1 MASLAR
7 LHEQGFIDLIARLSR
22 RSRVRPII
30 GIGDDAASLALPPR
44 TRTLFTTD
52 LLTEGIHFRSG
63 MTPGLLLGRKAMS
76 VNLSDIAAMGGAP
89 HACVISVGFPPR
101 TRPAYAADVAL
112 GLAQQARRFGVAIV
126 GGDTCA
132 SRSLTLSV
140 ALLGLVERGG
150 AVRRDGARKG
160 EGLFVS
166 GHLGGSTA
174 GLGLLRRGARLA
186 DGKRLTG
193 LRLTPRLRRHAAA
206 AVRRHLDPT
215 PRVLFGRALGLTGL
229 ATSMIDLSDGLT
241 PDLQRLCRA
250 SGAGAIVEEA
260 AIPIDP
266 AARALLEHRRAIE
279 AALVGG
285 EDYELLFTARMEHET
300 LIARVARRLRLPV
313 ARIGEILPRRDG
325 IRVLTRD
332 GRYRPLPRGGFDHF
346 RTSRPRH

>member
-1 MASLAR
+1 MANLAR

-22 RSRVRPII
+22 RSRVRPVI

-44 TRTLFTTD
+44 TWTLFTTD
-52 LLTEGIHFRSG
+52 LLTEGIHFRTG
-63 MTPGLLLGRKAMS
+63 TTPGRLLGRKALS

-89 HACVISVGFPPR
+89 HACVISVGFPRR
-101 TRPAYAADVAL
+101 TRAAYAADVAL
-112 GLAQQARRFGVAIV
+112 GLAQQARRFGVTIV

-140 ALLGLVERGG
+140 ALLGLVEPGG
-150 AVRRDGARKG
+150 AVRRDGARQG

-174 GLGLLRRGARLA
+174 GLGLLRRGARLG

-193 LRLTPRLRRHAAA
+193 LRLTPSLRRHAAA
-206 AVRRHLDPT
+206 AVRRHLDPA
-215 PRVLFGRALGLTGL
+215 PRVLFGRALGQTGL

-250 SGAGAIVEEA
+250 SGVGAIVEEA

-266 AARALLEHRRAIE
+266 AARALMERRRAIE

-325 IRVLTRD
+325 IRVLTRE

-346 RTSRPRH
+346 RTSRVRH